1 LKRYEIMFLFD
12 NAVVHEWS
20 EMEAEVKR
28 LYERIGAEPLVTVKY
43 DERKLAYEINGRK
56 RGTYVLSYFDADPDK
71 ISALERD
78 VKLSEV
84 LLRAMVLK
92 GDSLTEERLAEL
104 REHKADTSLQPVSN
118 EGRRGD
124 GYGRSQHGPSKY
136 SPANGADKHD
146 APPTE
151 SADADTTAAPVAT
164 ATPPEP
170 ESLAADEP
178 NPPEEPTS
186 EQV

>member
-71 ISALERD
+71 ISAL
-78 VKLSEV
+78 
-84 LLRAMVLK
+84 
-92 GDSLTEERLAEL
+92 
-104 REHKADTSLQPVSN
+104 
-118 EGRRGD
+118 
-124 GYGRSQHGPSKY
+124 
-136 SPANGADKHD
+136 
-146 APPTE
+146 
-151 SADADTTAAPVAT
+151 
-164 ATPPEP
+164 
-170 ESLAADEP
+170 
-178 NPPEEPTS
+178 
-186 EQV
+186 